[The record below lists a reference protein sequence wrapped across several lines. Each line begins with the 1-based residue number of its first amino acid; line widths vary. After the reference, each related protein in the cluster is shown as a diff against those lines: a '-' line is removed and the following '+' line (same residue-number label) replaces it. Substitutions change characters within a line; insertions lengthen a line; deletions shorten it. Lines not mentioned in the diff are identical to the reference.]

1 MQVGP
6 QSHSHG
12 SQLPHLSFS
21 SGSGGPPGTVDEL
34 DCEEDDGDEPLD
46 EDENEPLDELEVVEE
61 LDE

>member
-1 MQVGP
+1 M
-6 QSHSHG
+6 
-12 SQLPHLSFS
+12 PHLSFS